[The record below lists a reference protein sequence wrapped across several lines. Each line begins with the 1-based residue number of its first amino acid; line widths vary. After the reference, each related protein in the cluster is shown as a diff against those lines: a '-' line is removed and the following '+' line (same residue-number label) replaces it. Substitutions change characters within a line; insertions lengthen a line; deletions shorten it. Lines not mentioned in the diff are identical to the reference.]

1 MIDFVVLALVVLLV
15 VRGWVRGLV
24 REAIDVGTLVLG
36 ALLAFRLAPTAG
48 RLLSDLTDLSPE
60 PARVIGGVVLFIAI
74 TVGATI
80 VGSLIH
86 RSIKHLPGLTTL
98 NRIGGAA
105 LGVVYAAVLV
115 VIATTLISAT
125 PMPSALAEEV
135 EQSSVVAFVVEPD
148 SVAQDV
154 IGLLSGDRALQSM
167 IWIRSAV
174 DGWTIDPRFTD
185 VTLPGM
191 DVGSGSH
198 ASTATADLLYEE
210 INRDRAEA
218 GLDPLTWSESMSL
231 VAVTRAFDVY
241 RSGSFEAVSP
251 IADRLSEVGIS
262 GTNPVEYLLL
272 APTPDG
278 LVEAANTGEGF
289 TTVGI
294 GVVDGPLGL
303 MAVIVLA
310 D

>member
-1 MIDFVVLALVVLLV
+1 MIDFFVLAIVVLLV
-15 VRGWVRGLV
+15 IRGWVRGLV

-36 ALLAFRLAPTAG
+36 ALLAFRLAPIAG
-48 RLLSDLTDLSPE
+48 RLLSDLTSISSG

-74 TVGATI
+74 TIGASI
-80 VGSLIH
+80 LGSLIH

-98 NRIGGAA
+98 NRLGGAA

-115 VIATTLISAT
+115 VIATTLISTA
-125 PMPSALAEEV
+125 PMPPAVAEET
-135 EQSSVVAFVVEPD
+135 EQSAVVAFVVEPD
-148 SVAQDV
+148 GVAQDV

-174 DGWTIDPRFTD
+174 DDWTIDPRFTD

-191 DVGSGSH
+191 DIGSGSH
-198 ASTATADLLYEE
+198 ASTSTALLVYEQ
-210 INRDRAEA
+210 ISRDRVDA
-218 GLDPLTWSESMSL
+218 GMEPLTWSEPMTL
-231 VAVTRAFDVY
+231 AAVTRAFEVY
-241 RSGSFEAVSP
+241 GSGSFEAASP
-251 IADRLSEVGIS
+251 IAERLSEAGIS
-262 GTNPVEYLLL
+262 ATTSTEYLLL

-278 LVEAANTGEGF
+278 LVDAAITGEGF
-289 TTVGI
+289 TTVGV

-303 MAVIVLA
+303 MAVIILA

>member
-1 MIDFVVLALVVLLV
+1 MIDFIVLALFVLLV

-24 REAIDVGTLVLG
+24 REAIDVGTLVVG

-48 RLLSDLTDLSPE
+48 RLLSELTNLPPE

-74 TVGATI
+74 TVGAAI
-80 VGSLIH
+80 VGSVIH

-98 NRIGGAA
+98 NRIGGAT
-105 LGVVYAAVLV
+105 LGIVYAAVLV
-115 VIATTLISAT
+115 VIAATLVSAAPT
-125 PMPSALAEEV
+125 PAAVAAEVDQSA
-135 EQSSVVAFVVEPD
+135 VVAFVIEPD
-148 SVAQDV
+148 SIAQDLV
-154 IGLLSGDRALQSM
+154 GLLSGDRALQSM

-174 DGWTIDPRFTD
+174 DGWTIDPRITD

-191 DVGSGSH
+191 DIESGVH
-198 ASTATADLLYEE
+198 ASTRTATFLYEE
-210 INRDRAEA
+210 INRSRTEA
-218 GLDPLTWSESMSL
+218 GLDPLAWSESMSL

-241 RSGSFEAVSP
+241 RSGSFEAASP
-251 IADRLSEVGIS
+251 IADRLSAVGIS
-262 GTNPVEYLLL
+262 GSVSDEYLLL

-278 LVEAANTGEGF
+278 LAEAANSGEGF
-289 TTVGI
+289 TAAGV

-303 MAVIVLA
+303 MAVIVLV

>member
-1 MIDFVVLALVVLLV
+1 MIDFIVLALVVSLV

-24 REAIDVGTLVLG
+24 REAIDIGTLIIG

-80 VGSLIH
+80 LGSVIH

-105 LGVVYAAVLV
+105 LGVVYAVVLV
-115 VIATTLISAT
+115 VVAATLLSAA
-125 PMPSALAEEV
+125 PMSSAVADEV
-135 EQSSVVAFVVEPD
+135 DQSAVIAFVVEPD

-167 IWIRSAV
+167 IWIRGAV
-174 DGWTIDPRFTD
+174 DGWTIDPRVTD

-191 DVGSGSH
+191 DIESGVH
-198 ASTATADLLYEE
+198 ASSGTALFLFEE
-210 INRDRAEA
+210 INRDRSEA
-218 GLDPLTWSESMSL
+218 GLNPLTWSESMSL

-241 RSGSFEAVSP
+241 RSGSFEAASP
-251 IADRLSEVGIS
+251 IADRLSVVDIS
-262 GTNPVEYLLL
+262 GSASDEYLLL

-278 LVEAANTGEGF
+278 LAEAANTGEGF
-289 TTVGI
+289 TAVGV

>member
-1 MIDFVVLALVVLLV
+1 MIDFIVLALVVLLV
-15 VRGWVRGLV
+15 VRGSVRGLV
-24 REAIDVGTLVLG
+24 REAIDVGTLVVG

-48 RLLSDLTDLSPE
+48 RLLSDLTNLSPE

-80 VGSLIH
+80 LGSMIH
-86 RSIKHLPGLTTL
+86 RSIKHLPGVTTL

-105 LGVVYAAVLV
+105 LGAVYAAVLV
-115 VIATTLISAT
+115 VIAATLLSAA
-125 PMPSALAEEV
+125 PMPSAVADEV
-135 EQSSVVAFVVEPD
+135 DQSAVIAFVVEPD
-148 SVAQDV
+148 GVAQDA

-167 IWIRSAV
+167 IWIRGAV
-174 DGWTIDPRFTD
+174 DGWTIDPRITD

-191 DVGSGSH
+191 ETESGVH
-198 ASTATADLLYEE
+198 ASTGTALSLYDE
-210 INRDRAEA
+210 INRDRSEA

-241 RSGSFEAVSP
+241 RSGSFEAASP
-251 IADRLSEVGIS
+251 IADRLSVVGIS
-262 GTNPVEYLLL
+262 VSVSDEYLLL

-278 LVEAANTGEGF
+278 LAEASNTGEGF
-289 TTVGI
+289 TTVGV

>member
-60 PARVIGGVVLFIAI
+60 PARVIGGVVLFITI

-80 VGSLIH
+80 LGSLIH

-105 LGVVYAAVLV
+105 LGIVYAAVLV
-115 VIATTLISAT
+115 VIATTLISAA
-125 PMPSALAEEV
+125 PMPSAVAEEV
-135 EQSSVVAFVVEPD
+135 GQSNVVAFVVEPD

-167 IWIRSAV
+167 IWIRGAV
-174 DGWTIDPRFTD
+174 NDWTIDPRFTD
-185 VTLPGM
+185 VTLPGV
-191 DVGSGSH
+191 DDGSGSH
-198 ASTATADLLYEE
+198 ASTATALLLHEE
-210 INRDRAEA
+210 INRDRVEA

-241 RSGSFEAVSP
+241 RSGSFEAASP

-262 GTNPVEYLLL
+262 RTTPVEYLLL

-278 LVEAANTGEGF
+278 LVEAADTGEGF